1 MNKPCY
7 KLCLLSFLFTM
18 LPFMGQAQVLESIQ
32 QAFNLHHQTAK
43 KEKLYV
49 HTDKEFYL
57 TGELLWF
64 KVYEPRD
71 TLTASGMLSSVVYV
85 DVLDQQNNAVL
96 QAKIAMKAGSG
107 NGSLYVPVNAANGR
121 YKLRAYTN
129 WMKNFGPE
137 VFFEKQ
143 ITIINPLNATENAKV
158 EKGKNDLQFFPEGG
172 DLVAGIASRVAFK
185 ATDSYGKGINLNGV
199 IVNERNEQVA
209 TFETKKFGMG
219 SFYFTPAAEG
229 SYKALV
235 TSEGRDLLVRD
246 LPAVKKQGYVLSLRS
261 VTSRLDLQVNT
272 NIADQDGVYLI
283 IHNGKEIAMA
293 ERLQLN
299 AGTATIAIDKKKLSD
314 GISYVTLFNGKG
326 QPVAERLYF
335 KRPER
340 KLNIDAAPNFTQYQ
354 TRQQVKVKLNALNET
369 GLAQAANLSVS
380 IHQLDDLQQAEQVDI
395 VSYLWLGSAIK
406 GHLESPAYYFQNEYT
421 ETEEAM
427 DHLLLT
433 QGWRQFKWDQALS
446 GQKPLFKFLPEYHGH
461 FLTGKLTNA
470 QGGPVKGKMAYL
482 GVIGERVQFYGAN
495 SDSTGRI
502 SFNTKNLYGANEIVL
517 QTNNQVDSNLTI
529 ALHSPFAEQFNAT
542 PLAEF
547 KVNPAQ
553 LDLLQSHSLSMQLRN
568 TFTADQLRRYYH
580 PGIDSTA
587 FYGMPSKV
595 YKLDDYTRF
604 TTMEEVLREFVPEV
618 SVFRSRR
625 GYQLKVANAKRFLE
639 ANPLVLLDGVPYFNM
654 DQVMQLDPLKI
665 KSMDVIAHKYFWGPT
680 VSEGIIKLNT
690 YKNDLAGMEID
701 PKAVVIDY
709 EGMQLQR
716 EFYSPLYETANQKN
730 SRIPDFRN
738 LLYWSPNLTTDSQG
752 NGNIAFYTSDQTGH
766 YIGVIEGVTEHG
778 IPGRKVFTFE
788 VKK

>member
-1 MNKPCY
+1 
-7 KLCLLSFLFTM
+7 M

-32 QAFNLHHQTAK
+32 QAFNLHHQTAQ

-64 KVYEPRD
+64 KVYEQRD
-71 TLTASGMLSSVVYV
+71 TLAASGLFSRVVYV
-85 DVLDQQNNAVL
+85 DVIDQQNNAVL
-96 QAKIAMKAGSG
+96 QAKVAMKAGSG
-107 NGSLYVPVNAANGR
+107 NGSLYVPVTAANGR

-143 ITIINPLNATENAKV
+143 ITIVNPLNATENAKV
-158 EKGKNDLQFFPEGG
+158 VKGKNYLQFFPEGG
-172 DLVAGIASRVAFK
+172 DLVAGISSRVAFK
-185 ATDSYGKGINLNGV
+185 STDPHGKGININGV
-199 IVNERNEQVA
+199 IVNDRNEQVA

-219 SFYFTPAAEG
+219 SFYFTPVAG
-229 SYKALV
+229 SSYKALV
-235 TSEGRDLLVRD
+235 NSQGSDLLVRD
-246 LPAVKKQGYVLSLRS
+246 LPAVKNKGYVLGLRS
-261 VTSRLDLQVNT
+261 TTSRIDLQVNT
-272 NIADQDGVYLI
+272 NLADQEEVYLF
-283 IHNGKEIAMA
+283 IHNGKEVTKAD
-293 ERLQLN
+293 RLQLN
-299 AGTATIAIDKKKLSD
+299 AGTATLAIDKKKLRD
-314 GISYVTLFNGKG
+314 GISYITLFNGKG

-340 KLNIDAAPNFTQYQ
+340 KLKIEAASDLTQYQ
-354 TRQQVKVKLNALNET
+354 TRQQVKVKFNALNEA
-369 GLAQAANLSVS
+369 GLAQAVDLSVS

-395 VSYLWLGSAIK
+395 VSYLWLGSAIN

-433 QGWRQFKWDQALS
+433 QGWRQFKWDQAFS

-470 QGGPVKGKMAYL
+470 EGGPVKDKVAYL

-502 SFNTKNLYGANEIVL
+502 FFNTKDLYGPNEIVL
-517 QTNNQVDSNLTI
+517 QTNNQVDSNLTVV
-529 ALHSPFAEQFNAT
+529 LQSPFAEQFNAT
-542 PLAEF
+542 PLSEF

-568 TFTADQLRRYYH
+568 TFTADQLRRYYN

-587 FYGMPSKV
+587 FYGKPSKV

-604 TTMEEVLREFVPEV
+604 TTIEEVLREFVPEV
-618 SVFRSRR
+618 SVFRVRKS
-625 GYQLKVANAKRFLE
+625 YQLKVVSEKRFLD

-665 KSMDVIAHKYFWGPT
+665 KSMDLVTHKYYWGPT
-680 VSEGIIKLNT
+680 VSQGIIKLNT

-701 PKAVVIDY
+701 PKAIVIDY

-716 EFYSPLYETANQKN
+716 EFYSPAYETADQKS

-766 YIGVIEGVTEHG
+766 YIGVIEGVAENG